1 VIGAGLTRVATL
13 TSDEAHS
20 IFTCVRPAAALSFT
34 RSKLALPLSGSSDT
48 LVVMSKST
56 TPPRVYVG
64 EEVGSIVGAT
74 LGAFV
79 VGALLGADV
88 EGAVVGSLLK
98 LFGAF
103 VGAEVGTCDGAVVG
117 CEVGL
122 GAMWHSVP
130 SHTFPFKDP
139 GLPVHSVATMGHA

>member
-48 LVVMSKST
+48 IVVMSKST

-74 LGAFV
+74 LGALV

-103 VGAEVGTCDGAVVG
+103 VG

>member
-1 VIGAGLTRVATL
+1 MAPGPTTG
-13 TSDEAHS
+13 
-20 IFTCVRPAAALSFT
+20 AAAASLGVGF
-34 RSKLALPLSGSSDT
+34 
-48 LVVMSKST
+48 LVQGLWN
-56 TPPRVYVG
+56 RG
-64 EEVGSIVGAT
+64 VGSAPSSAEQAAEAT
-74 LGAFV
+74 SSPPGGFGLLDGLRVLA
-79 VGALLGADV
+79 VGALLGAD
-88 EGAVVGSLLK
+88 EGAVVGSSLK

-103 VGAEVGTCDGAVVG
+103 VGAEVGTCDGAIVG